1 MRTQIA
7 IALSISLIGAI
18 LAVSGTLASLTALS
32 MAGAC
37 LFSAGLSWAISQRL
51 AQKTEDKKS
60 QEIRSIEGKFN
71 SLFRGSLDVILVI
84 ETASGKILTANPA
97 VKNILGYEP
106 GDLTTQHFS
115 TLFPSEDDTAEPTGL
130 EYLFGES
137 VGPQDFLKNDG
148 TVCPM
153 ELVVSMVQWEEQNAI
168 LAMLRDVTDRKK
180 AEDLLLE
187 SEGRLKVTM
196 ESIQEG
202 IVALDSEFRP
212 YLYNTSAKNYLELL
226 SNGFT
231 STEPIE
237 RIGNYSMQT
246 LVGSYP
252 SGHTFHEIEIQY
264 PEYRIFET
272 TSHALE
278 NGQIRGGWVLTMK
291 EVTMQRAMR
300 QKSEAQGK
308 LAALGQLTAGI
319 AHDFRNA
326 LAIIIGAAQVRL
338 EDSDLDDKPRKTL
351 QEILDQSNRAGRLI
365 RQMLDFGRKTSS
377 QKSLLDLKQEME
389 KLLNLLQSALPGHI
403 HVSWNVSS
411 QEGFEFMGNAD
422 QIHQIVT
429 NLAINAMDAMADGG
443 ELQFRLSRKTFGAT
457 DTLPFNEMAPGEWIT
472 LETIDNGS
480 GIPPKSLK
488 RIFEPFYTTK
498 EVGKGTG
505 LGLSQVYGLIRDHN
519 GFVDVQSQVG
529 KGSVFTVYFPV
540 AQVDKIPKSDS
551 SEVLNTKNTPQQ
563 PDGAL
568 KLQAPKKCRILLVED
583 EEHILNLM
591 KMYVSKMGHEVITAK
606 DGREALELLDGA
618 VDPTANA
625 LGQDRAENKI
635 NLIITDATMPEM
647 TGIDLASVL
656 LEEKCPI
663 NIMVTSGEADEH
675 WLPNIVGWLA
685 KPVNPKELES
695 LVDYA
700 LTHSWQ
706 DLVKN
711 KS

>member
-1 MRTQIA
+1 MRKQIV
-7 IALSISLIGAI
+7 ISLSISLIGAI
-18 LAVSGTLASLTALS
+18 LIVLGNLLSLIALS
-32 MAGAC
+32 WAGAC
-37 LFSAGLSWAISQRL
+37 LLSSGLSWAISQRL
-51 AQKTEDKKS
+51 AQKAANKKS
-60 QEIRSIEGKFN
+60 QEISSIEGKFN

-84 ETASGKILTANPA
+84 EATSGKILTANSA

-106 GDLTTQHFS
+106 GDLTSQHFT

-130 EYLFGES
+130 GYLFGES
-137 VGPQDFLKNDG
+137 VGPQDFLKSDG

-153 ELVVSMVQWEEQNAI
+153 ELVVSMVQWEDQNAI

-231 STEPIE
+231 SQEPIE
-237 RIGNYSMQT
+237 RIGNYSIQT

-252 SGHTFHEIEIQY
+252 SGHAFHEIEIQY
-264 PEYRIFET
+264 PEYRIFEA
-272 TSHALE
+272 TSHVLE
-278 NGQIRGGWVLTMK
+278 NGQTLGGWVLTLK

-300 QKSEAQGK
+300 QKSEVQGK

-338 EDSDLDDKPRKTL
+338 EDSDLDEKPRKTL

-389 KLLNLLQSALPGHI
+389 KLLNLLQSALPSQI
-403 HVSWNVSS
+403 HVSWEVSS
-411 QEGFEFMGNAD
+411 QESFEFMGNAD

-443 ELQFRLSRKTFGAT
+443 ELKFRLARKTFSSN
-457 DTLPFNEMAPGEWIT
+457 DTLPFNEMAPGRWLT

-529 KGSVFTVYFPV
+529 KGTVFTVYFPV
-540 AQVDKIPKSDS
+540 ADVEKIPEGASLDP
-551 SEVLNTKNTPQQ
+551 LNNRKNSQQ
-563 PDGAL
+563 PDASL
-568 KLQAPKKCRILLVED
+568 KLRAPKRCRILLVED

-591 KMYVSKMGHEVITAK
+591 NMYVSKMGHEVITAR
-606 DGREALELLDGA
+606 DGREALELLEGA
-618 VDPTANA
+618 FDPGAAA
-625 LGQDRAENKI
+625 LDHAEIKI
-635 NLIITDATMPEM
+635 DLIITDATMPEM

-695 LVDYA
+695 LVNYA
-700 LTHSWQ
+700 LTHSWI
-706 DLVKN
+706 DLVQN